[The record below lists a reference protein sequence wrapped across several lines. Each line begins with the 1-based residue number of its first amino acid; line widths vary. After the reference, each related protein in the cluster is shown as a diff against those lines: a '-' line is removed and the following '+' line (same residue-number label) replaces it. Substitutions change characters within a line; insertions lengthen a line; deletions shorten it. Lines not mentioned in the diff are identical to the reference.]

1 MLYFTNKATFTCRYF
16 IVRGTFSVPMR
27 SIYKQNQDIYF
38 SIRPFFFLLRKLYF
52 FWKGIFSISRLN
64 LYLIRFEVVL
74 TWFVCIDTCV
84 WISTEKCFY
93 KYVFFFNLSNI
104 NDSWIFPKGI
114 IMWFCVKDGRPKL
127 EIEILKR
134 RFY

>member
-74 TWFVCIDTCV
+74 T
-84 WISTEKCFY
+84 
-93 KYVFFFNLSNI
+93 
-104 NDSWIFPKGI
+104 
-114 IMWFCVKDGRPKL
+114 
-127 EIEILKR
+127 
-134 RFY
+134 